1 MSFTL
6 DTPAAGITIAQPKK
20 AFRYGSEAFWLVGYA
35 LEGGVPATAA
45 DLGTGSGIV
54 PALLAGLGVDAV
66 GFDAHPEWLPLWA
79 ETLRRTR
86 VSGKLRL
93 EQNDVA
99 SALPGKYALVTANPP
114 FFPAGTGPGSPDP
127 WKRAARTESTASLD
141 QFVQAALAIL
151 APGGRVVIVIP
162 RARESEVRGP
172 VSRTLRVGA
181 RRSLIELV
189 PGSTPTPIET
199 IGEGDGRVAGWYG
212 RCGASFGLG
221 GPV

>member
-35 LEGGVPATAA
+35 LEAGVPETAA

-66 GFDAHPEWLPLWA
+66 GFDARPEWEPLWA

-86 VSGKLRL
+86 VRGRLRL
-93 EQNDVA
+93 QQADVA
-99 SALPGKYALVTANPP
+99 GDLPGTYQLVTANPP
-114 FFPAGTGPGSPDP
+114 FFPAGTGPASPDP

-141 QFVQAALAIL
+141 DFVQAALRLL
-151 APGGRVVIVIP
+151 APGGRAVLVIP
-162 RARESEVRGP
+162 RAREAEIRGP
-172 VSRTLRVGA
+172 VARTLRVGA

-189 PGSTPTPIET
+189 PGSSPSPVES
-199 IGEGDGRVAGWYG
+199 IGEGDGRVARWYG
-212 RCGASFGLG
+212 RCGASLG
-221 GPV
+221 DAI